1 LHPEKHAFFV
11 ADRVRAKERSM
22 SRAALTLVGRHS
34 SHYTRIVSIYAA
46 ELGVEC
52 AFEPVFD
59 LGSTDAHVF
68 GANPLLRVPSLTTPE
83 GTWFGS
89 LNACRELARRATTNV
104 PLIWPE
110 DHTSPLGANAQ
121 EITTDAMVTGVV
133 IITGR
138 LSPLP
143 DDAPSLV
150 KPFARLRGAVAWL
163 EANLDAA
170 LAPLPE
176 RRLSFL
182 EVSAFCML
190 THLGFRQL
198 LSIEDRPR
206 LGAFCRRFGA
216 RPSALAS
223 DYYFD
228 RPSAP
233 AAAKP
238 AD

>member
-1 LHPEKHAFFV
+1 
-11 ADRVRAKERSM
+11 M

-34 SHYTRIVSIYAA
+34 SHYTRIVSIYAT
-46 ELGVEC
+46 ELAVEC
-52 AFEPVFD
+52 AFQPVLD
-59 LGSTDAHVF
+59 IGSTDAHVF
-68 GANPLLRVPSLTTPE
+68 GENPLLRVPSLTTPE

-89 LNACRELARRATTNV
+89 LNACRELARRSTAGV

-110 DHTSPLGANAQ
+110 DHATPLGANAQ
-121 EITTDAMVTGVV
+121 EITTDAMVSGVV
-133 IITGR
+133 IVTGR
-138 LSPLP
+138 LCALA

-198 LSIEDRPR
+198 LSLEDRPR
-206 LGAFCRRFGA
+206 LTAFCQRFGA

-223 DYYFD
+223 GYYFD
-228 RPSAP
+228 PPSAP
-233 AAAKP
+233 P
-238 AD
+238 AG